1 MHDYNVHKTLFFNNT
16 NVIAPLGKKFE
27 AFEQGQYYGHI
38 VRIFL
43 VLKYSFRDDKIE
55 SMNSMF
61 MNPPCEST

>member
-27 AFEQGQYYGHI
+27 AFDQGQYYGHI

-43 VLKYSFRDDKIE
+43 VLENLLFGMIKL
-55 SMNSMF
+55 
-61 MNPPCEST
+61 NP